1 MVTLILFVLIFGVV
15 VISHEFGHF
24 LLAKANGIHV
34 IEFSVGMGPNLF
46 SFQKGDTKYSLKLL
60 PIGGACMFEG
70 EDGLNEKEDGEDHS
84 GSFLNANVW
93 ARIST
98 VLAGPVFNFILGF
111 IIAFI
116 MVNLIVI
123 RDPVATEIVDGGA
136 AQEAGLQPGD
146 RILSLNGSKIHLYEE
161 IQLFTLTYRGG
172 NVTVQYERDGVKGTT
187 TLTPK
192 YDESAGRYMI
202 GISNADFVQLS
213 GLDCFRYSWY
223 EMRYCV
229 TMTWKSLAMLV
240 QGQVSRQDVAGPV
253 GIAVNVVGKTYE
265 STKDYGWQNVLVN
278 MLNITLMLT
287 VNLGILNL
295 LPIPA
300 LDGGRLVFLIWEAIT
315 HKPVPPEK
323 EGMVHFIGLVFFM
336 VLMVFL
342 LFNDLVNI
350 FGKSIRD
357 ILLSVDK
364 EHTAWYALF
373 TFAEDAILISFSCW
387 SANKP

>member
-15 VISHEFGHF
+15 VVSHEFGHF

-111 IIAFI
+111 IVALI
-116 MVNLIVI
+116 MVNMLVAV
-123 RDPVATEIVDGGA
+123 RDPVATEVVDGGA

-146 RILSLNGSKIHLYEE
+146 RILALNGSKIHLFEE
-161 IQLFTLTYRGG
+161 IQLFCMTYRGG
-172 NVTVQYERDGVKGTT
+172 EVTVQYERDGVKGTT
-187 TLTPK
+187 TLTPQ
-192 YDESAGRYMI
+192 YDESAGYYMV
-202 GISNADFVQLS
+202 GIMNADFVEMS
-213 GLDCFRYSWY
+213 GLNSFRYAWY

-229 TMTWKSLAMLV
+229 KMTWKSLEMLV

-265 STKDYGWQNVLVN
+265 TAKDYGWQSVLLS

-295 LPIPA
+295 LPVPA
-300 LDGGRLVFLIWEAIT
+300 LDGGRLVFLLWEAIT
-315 HKPVPPEK
+315 HRPVPPEK
-323 EGMVHFIGLVFFM
+323 EGIVHFIGLMFFM

-350 FGKSIRD
+350 FG
-357 ILLSVDK
+357 
-364 EHTAWYALF
+364 
-373 TFAEDAILISFSCW
+373 
-387 SANKP
+387 

>member
-15 VISHEFGHF
+15 VVSHEFGHF

-98 VLAGPVFNFILGF
+98 VVAGPLFNFILGF
-111 IIAFI
+111 IVAFI
-116 MVNLIVI
+116 MVNMLVAV
-123 RDPVATEIVDGGA
+123 RDPVATEVVDGGA

-146 RILSLNGSKIHLYEE
+146 RILALNGSKIHLFEE
-161 IQLFTLTYRGG
+161 IQLFCMTYRGG
-172 NVTVQYERDGVKGTT
+172 EVTVQYERDGVKGTT
-187 TLTPK
+187 TLTPQ
-192 YDESAGRYMI
+192 YDESAGYYMV
-202 GISNADFVQLS
+202 GIMNADFVEMS
-213 GLDCFRYSWY
+213 GLNSFRYAWY

-229 TMTWKSLAMLV
+229 KMTWKSLEMLV

-265 STKDYGWQNVLVN
+265 TAKDYGWQSVLLS

-295 LPIPA
+295 LPVPA
-300 LDGGRLVFLIWEAIT
+300 LDGGRLVFLLWEAIT
-315 HKPVPPEK
+315 HRPIPPEK
-323 EGMVHFIGLVFFM
+323 EGIVHFIGLMFFM

-350 FGKSIRD
+350 FG
-357 ILLSVDK
+357 
-364 EHTAWYALF
+364 
-373 TFAEDAILISFSCW
+373 
-387 SANKP
+387 